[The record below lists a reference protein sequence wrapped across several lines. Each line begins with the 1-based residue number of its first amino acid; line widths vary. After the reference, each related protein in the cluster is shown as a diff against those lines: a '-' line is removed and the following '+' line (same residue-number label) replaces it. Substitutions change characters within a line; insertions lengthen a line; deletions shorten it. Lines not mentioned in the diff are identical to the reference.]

1 MKKLL
6 AVVLTAALTVGM
18 LAGCGGSD
26 NGGSS
31 SGSDAGSAKTA
42 KVIDVDLTS
51 EEYAFG
57 VDKSQPELLE
67 QVNAFIAKI
76 QEDGTLDEIFDKYF
90 GGGEPTPV
98 ESAALD
104 ESKDQLVVATNA
116 AFEPFEYMEGE
127 NYVGIDMEIAALLAE
142 ELGQELVIQ
151 NMDFDAVCLSVGQ
164 QKCDIAMAGLTV
176 SDERK
181 EYVTF
186 SDTYYQASQRL
197 IVPSDDTTFDDMTDA
212 DSIAAAL
219 GELDSYVKIGV
230 QQGTTGNSY
239 VEGSEDLGFPGLEAT
254 CQTYK
259 SGSLAVQDMLNGN
272 IDYVIIDAAPA
283 AAITAAI
290 NEMQ

>member
-6 AVVLTAALTVGM
+6 AAALSVVLAAGL
-18 LAGCGGSD
+18 LAGCGSKDNGSD
-26 NGGSS
+26 
-31 SGSDAGSAKTA
+31 SDAGSSKKTA
-42 KVIDVDLTS
+42 QVIDVDLTD

-67 QVNAFIAKI
+67 QVNTFISKI
-76 QEDGTLDEIFDKYF
+76 KEDGTLDEIFDKYF

-116 AFEPFEYMEGE
+116 AFEPFEYMQGDS
-127 NYVGIDMEIAALLAE
+127 YVGIDMEIAALLAE

-176 SDERK
+176 SEERK

-197 IVPSDDTTFDDMTDA
+197 IVPSDDTTFKDMTDA
-212 DSIAAAL
+212 EEIAAAL
-219 GELDSYVKIGV
+219 AELDSSVKIGV

-283 AAITAAI
+283 AAITEAI